1 VVFHI
6 VCLTLTIW
14 THAHC
19 HCSSKAGRHRSFYR
33 DGKFHALEYFVERIL
48 IGLQGEMAARVVVR
62 GRAANEQLLPAMD
75 REIVLNVLDRMM
87 T

>member
-1 VVFHI
+1 VDFHI
-6 VCLTLTIW
+6 VCLTLMIR

-19 HCSSKAGRHRSFYR
+19 YCSLKADWHRSHCR
-33 DGKFHALEYFVERIL
+33 VGKFQVLQYFVERIL
-48 IGLQGEMAARVVVR
+48 MGLQGEMVARVIVR

-87 T
+87 K